1 MNILLSL
8 GYICSTIGY
17 LTYFCKKIN
26 YYFAPLFTISIIT
39 LIVYTAGL
47 LKVLLPAS
55 IILYMLGFVL
65 MIYFLLTKEW
75 KNYVQWISLPNLCFL
90 IGSTIFL
97 NFLLH
102 ANFIHYDNFSHWAII
117 IKNIL
122 KTNAFPTINSTVI
135 DFKNYPLGTCS
146 WIYYGCLFLGHA
158 QSTMLFLQGLII
170 FSSFYCLFGIIEE
183 KKRFLLY
190 SFLAAG
196 CSLLS
201 IFNITIR
208 INNLLV
214 DFILPTMCLASI
226 AIIYTYRND
235 LKKAWILIP
244 ILGLLTIIK
253 STGSLFVLI
262 AIIYYMYISM
272 KQKKLKYSLILVT
285 SYLPILFWQI
295 HMKLEF
301 VGIKNKFDLASA
313 SAANKST
320 DDIIKI
326 CKLYVQTCFDVSS
339 RQTLGVLC
347 FDVAVLV
354 VCILNYKIWH
364 KQLKLIYTTI
374 CLNIMLV
381 LYYIGILAMYIF
393 SMPLDEALYLAGF
406 ERYSSSIVVLFCG
419 CIMLCATIDLSN
431 AFSIKMGNHYNYKAF
446 HSIKTKQYYQIA
458 VIITLVICTITLI
471 SEYNGLVYNQNQY
484 KQSLPYKV
492 MKVTDDNWNK
502 KNDIDHHKYLVY
514 ASDVDSQVTNYY
526 LQYITRYMLFADHVD
541 GICLFYE
548 DNIVNLLNNYDYLII
563 VESDKNEKHLLKKY
577 FNVDG
582 KEAVYK
588 VEDLFSTMSP
598 YAKKQYAYIHK

>member
-1 MNILLSL
+1 MS
-8 GYICSTIGY
+8 
-17 LTYFCKKIN
+17 
-26 YYFAPLFTISIIT
+26 YYFAPLFTISTIT

-47 LKVLLPAS
+47 LKILFPISILLYALGIVL
-55 IILYMLGFVL
+55 I
-65 MIYFLLTKEW
+65 IYFLLKKEW
-75 KNYVQWISLPNLCFL
+75 ENYIQWISLSNLCFL
-90 IGSTIFL
+90 VGSAIFL
-97 NFLLH
+97 SFLLH
-102 ANFIHYDNFSHWAII
+102 ANFIHYDNFSHWATV
-117 IKNIL
+117 IKNTL
-122 KTNAFPTINSTVI
+122 KTNAFPTINSTII

-235 LKKAWILIP
+235 LKKAWMLIP

-262 AIIYYMYISM
+262 AIIYFMYISH
-272 KQKKLKYSLILVT
+272 KQRKIKYSLILFT
-285 SYLPILFWQI
+285 SYLPILFWQH
-295 HMKLEF
+295 HMKMEF
-301 VGIKNKFDLASA
+301 AGIKNKFDLAST
-313 SAANKST
+313 SSVSKST
-320 DDIIKI
+320 NEIIKI
-326 CKLYVQTCFDVSS
+326 CKLYIQTCFDISS
-339 RQTLGVLC
+339 RQTLGVLF
-347 FDVAVLV
+347 FDVAVLGI
-354 VCILNYKIWH
+354 CILSYKIWH
-364 KQLKLIYTTI
+364 KKLKLIYTTI
-374 CLNIMLV
+374 CLNIMLI

-406 ERYSSSIVVLFCG
+406 DRYASSIVVLFCG
-419 CIMLCATIDLSN
+419 CIMLCATIDLEDS
-431 AFSIKMGNHYNYKAF
+431 FTIKMGNHYDYKAF
-446 HSIKTKQYYQIA
+446 YSIKTKRYYQIA

-471 SEYNGLVYNQNQY
+471 SEYNGLIYNQNQY
-484 KQSLPYKV
+484 TQSLPYKV
-492 MKVTDDNWNK
+492 MKVTDDNWNL

-582 KEAVYK
+582 KEAIYK

-598 YAKKQYAYIHK
+598 YAKKQYAYIHKKGSS

>member
-1 MNILLSL
+1 M
-8 GYICSTIGY
+8 
-17 LTYFCKKIN
+17 N
-26 YYFAPLFTISIIT
+26 YYFAPLFTISTIT

-47 LKVLLPAS
+47 LKILFPISILLYA
-55 IILYMLGFVL
+55 LGIAL
-65 MIYFLLTKEW
+65 MIYFLLKKEW
-75 KNYVQWISLPNLCFL
+75 QNYIQWISLSNLCFL
-90 IGSTIFL
+90 VGSAIFL
-97 NFLLH
+97 SFLLH
-102 ANFIHYDNFSHWAII
+102 ANFIHYDNFSHWATV
-117 IKNIL
+117 IKNTL
-122 KTNAFPTINSTVI
+122 KTNAFPTINSTII

-235 LKKAWILIP
+235 LKKTWILIP

-262 AIIYYMYISM
+262 AIIYFMYISH
-272 KQKKLKYSLILVT
+272 KQRKIKYSLILFT
-285 SYLPILFWQI
+285 SYLPILFWQL
-295 HMKLEF
+295 HMKMEF
-301 VGIKNKFDLASA
+301 AGIKNKFDLAST
-313 SAANKST
+313 SSVSKST
-320 DDIIKI
+320 NDIIKI
-326 CKLYVQTCFDVSS
+326 CKLYIQTCFDISS
-339 RQTLGVLC
+339 RQTLGVLL
-347 FDVAVLV
+347 FDVAVLGIF
-354 VCILNYKIWH
+354 ILSYKIWH
-364 KQLKLIYTTI
+364 KKLKLIYTTI
-374 CLNIMLV
+374 CLNIMLI

-406 ERYSSSIVVLFCG
+406 DRYASSIVVLFCG
-419 CIMLCATIDLSN
+419 CIMLCATIDLEDS
-431 AFSIKMGNHYNYKAF
+431 FTIKMGNHYDYKAF
-446 HSIKTKQYYQIA
+446 YSIKTKRYYQIA

-471 SEYNGLVYNQNQY
+471 SEYNGLIYNQNQY
-484 KQSLPYKV
+484 TQSLPYKV
-492 MKVTDDNWNK
+492 MKVTDDNWNL

-514 ASDVDSQVTNYY
+514 ASDVESQVTNYY

-582 KEAVYK
+582 KEAIYK

-598 YAKKQYAYIHK
+598 YAKKQYAYIRK

>member
-1 MNILLSL
+1 MS
-8 GYICSTIGY
+8 
-17 LTYFCKKIN
+17 
-26 YYFAPLFTISIIT
+26 YYFAPLFTISTIT

-47 LKVLLPAS
+47 LKILFPISILLYALGIVL
-55 IILYMLGFVL
+55 I
-65 MIYFLLTKEW
+65 IYFLLKKEW
-75 KNYVQWISLPNLCFL
+75 ENYIQWISLSNLCFL
-90 IGSTIFL
+90 VGSAIFL
-97 NFLLH
+97 SFLLH
-102 ANFIHYDNFSHWAII
+102 ANFIHYDNFSHWATV
-117 IKNIL
+117 IKNTL
-122 KTNAFPTINSTVI
+122 KTNAFPTINSTII

-262 AIIYYMYISM
+262 AIIYFMYISH
-272 KQKKLKYSLILVT
+272 KQRKIKYSLILFT
-285 SYLPILFWQI
+285 SYLPILFWQH
-295 HMKLEF
+295 HMKMEF
-301 VGIKNKFDLASA
+301 AGIKNKFDLAST
-313 SAANKST
+313 SSVSKST
-320 DDIIKI
+320 NEIIKI
-326 CKLYVQTCFDVSS
+326 CKLYIQTCFDISS
-339 RQTLGVLC
+339 RQTLGVLF
-347 FDVAVLV
+347 FDVAVLGI
-354 VCILNYKIWH
+354 CILSYKIWH
-364 KQLKLIYTTI
+364 KKLKLIYTTI
-374 CLNIMLV
+374 CLNIMLI

-406 ERYSSSIVVLFCG
+406 DRYASSIVVLFCG
-419 CIMLCATIDLSN
+419 CIMLCATIDLEDS
-431 AFSIKMGNHYNYKAF
+431 FTIKMGNHYDYKAF
-446 HSIKTKQYYQIA
+446 YSIKTKRYYQIA

-471 SEYNGLVYNQNQY
+471 SEYNGLIYNQNQY
-484 KQSLPYKV
+484 TQSLPYKV
-492 MKVTDDNWNK
+492 MKVTDDNWNL

-582 KEAVYK
+582 KEAIYK
-588 VEDLFSTMSP
+588 VENLFSTMSP
-598 YAKKQYAYIHK
+598 YAKKQYAYIHKKGSS

>member
-1 MNILLSL
+1 MS
-8 GYICSTIGY
+8 
-17 LTYFCKKIN
+17 
-26 YYFAPLFTISIIT
+26 YYFAPLFTISTIT

-47 LKVLLPAS
+47 LKILFPISILLYALGIVL
-55 IILYMLGFVL
+55 I
-65 MIYFLLTKEW
+65 IYFLLKKEW
-75 KNYVQWISLPNLCFL
+75 ENYIQWISLSNLCFL
-90 IGSTIFL
+90 VGSAIFL
-97 NFLLH
+97 SFLLH
-102 ANFIHYDNFSHWAII
+102 ANFIHYDNFSHWATV
-117 IKNIL
+117 IKNTL
-122 KTNAFPTINSTVI
+122 KTNAFPTINSTII

-235 LKKAWILIP
+235 LKKAWMLIP

-262 AIIYYMYISM
+262 AIIYFMYISH
-272 KQKKLKYSLILVT
+272 KQRKIKYSLILFT
-285 SYLPILFWQI
+285 SYLPILFWQH
-295 HMKLEF
+295 HMKMEF
-301 VGIKNKFDLASA
+301 AGIKNKFDLAST
-313 SAANKST
+313 SSVSKST
-320 DDIIKI
+320 NEIIKI
-326 CKLYVQTCFDVSS
+326 CKLYIQTCFDISS
-339 RQTLGVLC
+339 RQTLGVLF
-347 FDVAVLV
+347 FDVAVLGI
-354 VCILNYKIWH
+354 CILSYKIWH
-364 KQLKLIYTTI
+364 KKLKLIYTTI
-374 CLNIMLV
+374 CLNIMLI

-406 ERYSSSIVVLFCG
+406 DRYASSIVVLFCG
-419 CIMLCATIDLSN
+419 CIMLCATIDLEDS
-431 AFSIKMGNHYNYKAF
+431 FTIKMGNHYDYKAF
-446 HSIKTKQYYQIA
+446 YSIKTKRYYQIA

-471 SEYNGLVYNQNQY
+471 SEYNGLIYNQNQY
-484 KQSLPYKV
+484 TQSLPYKV
-492 MKVTDDNWNK
+492 MKVTDDNWNL

-582 KEAVYK
+582 KEAIYK
-588 VEDLFSTMSP
+588 VENLFSTMSP
-598 YAKKQYAYIHK
+598 YAKKQYAYIHKKGSS

>member
-1 MNILLSL
+1 MS
-8 GYICSTIGY
+8 
-17 LTYFCKKIN
+17 
-26 YYFAPLFTISIIT
+26 YYFAPLFTISTIT

-47 LKVLLPAS
+47 LKILFPISILLYALGIVL
-55 IILYMLGFVL
+55 I
-65 MIYFLLTKEW
+65 IYFLLKKEW
-75 KNYVQWISLPNLCFL
+75 ENYIQWISLSNLCFL
-90 IGSTIFL
+90 VGSAIFL
-97 NFLLH
+97 SFLLH
-102 ANFIHYDNFSHWAII
+102 ANFIHYDNFSHWATV
-117 IKNIL
+117 IKNTL
-122 KTNAFPTINSTVI
+122 KTNAFPTINSTII

-190 SFLAAG
+190 SFLATG

-235 LKKAWILIP
+235 LKKAWMLIP

-262 AIIYYMYISM
+262 AIIYFMYISH
-272 KQKKLKYSLILVT
+272 KQRKIKYSLILFT
-285 SYLPILFWQI
+285 SYLPILFWQH
-295 HMKLEF
+295 HMKMEF
-301 VGIKNKFDLASA
+301 AGIKNKFDLAST
-313 SAANKST
+313 SSVSKST
-320 DDIIKI
+320 NEIIKI
-326 CKLYVQTCFDVSS
+326 CKLYIQTCFDISS
-339 RQTLGVLC
+339 RQTLGVLF
-347 FDVAVLV
+347 FDVAVLGI
-354 VCILNYKIWH
+354 CILSYKIWH
-364 KQLKLIYTTI
+364 KKLKLIYTTI
-374 CLNIMLV
+374 CLNIMLI

-406 ERYSSSIVVLFCG
+406 DRYASSIVVLFCG
-419 CIMLCATIDLSN
+419 CIMLCATIDLEDS
-431 AFSIKMGNHYNYKAF
+431 FTIKMGNHYDYKAF
-446 HSIKTKQYYQIA
+446 YSIKTKRYYQIA

-471 SEYNGLVYNQNQY
+471 SEYNGLIYNQNQY
-484 KQSLPYKV
+484 TQSLPYKV
-492 MKVTDDNWNK
+492 MKVTDDNWNL

-582 KEAVYK
+582 KEAIYK
-588 VEDLFSTMSP
+588 VENLFSTMSP
-598 YAKKQYAYIHK
+598 YAKKQYAYIHKKGSS

>member
-8 GYICSTIGY
+8 GYVCSTSGY
-17 LTYFCKKIN
+17 LMYFCKKMN
-26 YYFAPLFTISIIT
+26 YHFAPLFTISTIT
-39 LIVYTAGL
+39 LIVYIAGL
-47 LKVLLPAS
+47 LKILFPVSILLYA
-55 IILYMLGFVL
+55 LGIVL
-65 MIYFLLTKEW
+65 MIYFLLKKEW
-75 KNYVQWISLPNLCFL
+75 ENYIQWISLSNLCFL
-90 IGSTIFL
+90 IGSVIFL
-97 NFLLH
+97 SFLLH

-117 IKNIL
+117 IKNTL

-313 SAANKST
+313 SAASKST

-347 FDVAVLV
+347 F
-354 VCILNYKIWH
+354 
-364 KQLKLIYTTI
+364 
-374 CLNIMLV
+374 
-381 LYYIGILAMYIF
+381 
-393 SMPLDEALYLAGF
+393 DEALYLAGF

-471 SEYNGLVYNQNQY
+471 SEYNGLIYNQNQY
-484 KQSLPYKV
+484 TQSLPYKV

-582 KEAVYK
+582 KEAIYK